1 MFMKQLKRSRKNRI
15 IAGVCG
21 GFAEYFNVDPTL
33 VRLIWVLITLAWG
46 AGLLLYI
53 IAWLIMPEEEGETES
68 EKKPLQNTEG
78 LKVLVGG
85 LLIFLGIVFLAS
97 AFFPIFFGVAWK
109 VVLALLLVI
118 FGVLLLLRRD
128 EK

>member
-1 MFMKQLKRSRKNRI
+1 MKQLRRSRKNRI

-21 GFAEYFNVDPTL
+21 GFAEYFGVDPTL
-33 VRLIWVLITLAWG
+33 VRLIWILITLAWG
-46 AGLLLYI
+46 AGFLLYI
-53 IAWLIMPEEEGETES
+53 IAWLIMPEEEEGSEGEETKS
-68 EKKPLQNTEG
+68 SQNTEG

-85 LLIFLGIVFLAS
+85 LLIFLGIVFLVS

-109 VVLALLLVI
+109 VVLAVLLVI
-118 FGVLLLLRRD
+118 FGVLFLLRRD

>member
-1 MFMKQLKRSRKNRI
+1 M
-15 IAGVCG
+15 
-21 GFAEYFNVDPTL
+21 
-33 VRLIWVLITLAWG
+33 
-46 AGLLLYI
+46 
-53 IAWLIMPEEEGETES
+53 
-68 EKKPLQNTEG
+68 
-78 LKVLVGG
+78 VGG
-85 LLIFLGIVFLAS
+85 LLIFLGIVFLVS

>member
-1 MFMKQLKRSRKNRI
+1 MKQLRRSRKNRI

-21 GFAEYFNVDPTL
+21 GFAEYFGVDPTL

-68 EKKPLQNTEG
+68 EKNHFRTQK
-78 LKVLVGG
+78 
-85 LLIFLGIVFLAS
+85 
-97 AFFPIFFGVAWK
+97 
-109 VVLALLLVI
+109 
-118 FGVLLLLRRD
+118 D
-128 EK
+128 